1 MYIKNYDENYKKVFV
16 SLHGRAVT
24 YISTRNLFQNNGSK
38 GYDSLNKTTEI
49 LVTLVLMSIMFLI

>member
-1 MYIKNYDENYKKVFV
+1 MDKFKKVFV

-38 GYDSLNKTTEI
+38 GYDSLNRTTEI
-49 LVTLVLMSIMFLI
+49 LVTLALMSIMFLI